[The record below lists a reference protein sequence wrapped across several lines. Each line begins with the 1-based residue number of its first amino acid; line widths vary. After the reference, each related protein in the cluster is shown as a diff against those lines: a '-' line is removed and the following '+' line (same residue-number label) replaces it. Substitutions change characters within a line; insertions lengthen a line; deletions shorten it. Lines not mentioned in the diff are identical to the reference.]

1 MNTLTNERLNKIAS
15 WRKTYGD
22 AHNVMMPAHEAE
34 ELVSRLF
41 AAENRSMQLERDCWI
56 YEGTVKNLLER
67 AESAEA
73 QLAELLRQE
82 PVAWTDEQ
90 ELRGLAAHN
99 CAYLYKIDPDNPYHD
114 PRRQIMLY
122 RAPVPPAASQPML
135 SDEFRYYID
144 DQIKFYS
151 HMCDR
156 DDAVGTVDAL
166 TMSQRRLQ
174 FYQQAK
180 SCFRQTS
187 QPCTVPDEWTYSD
200 AVQFVLINGMSNE
213 TRSGIAMH
221 VFNHCR
227 AAMLQ
232 SSGNAEQKGKRLR
245 IAEGRYAA
253 YFPQERPIA
262 GTRVIAW
269 DEKGNLLGVG
279 FGRDTRETGITIVI
293 NGKKYDSNHVLH
305 WCSASMESG
314 DSPAIPDG
322 YCIMPLKLTAE
333 NGAKGALSGE
343 FHISRTVTCHECGG
357 EGCEDCND
365 QGSWEEEILIGWD
378 IIKLIYQSAVD
389 ACSKTDKAS
398 S

>member
-22 AHNVMMPAHEAE
+22 DHHNVMMPAHEAE
-34 ELVSRLF
+34 ELVSRLL
-41 AAENRSMQLERDCWI
+41 AAES
-56 YEGTVKNLLER
+56 
-67 AESAEA
+67 
-73 QLAELLRQE
+73 QLAELRKQE
-82 PVAWTDEQ
+82 PVAWRCMRNGPNAYVVTLSKTVADEWNSK
-90 ELRGLAAHN
+90 GFPN
-99 CAYLYKIDPDNPYHD
+99 VPLYA
-114 PRRQIMLY
+114 R
-122 RAPVPPAASQPML
+122 PVPPAASQPAL
-135 SDEFRYYID
+135 D
-144 DQIKFYS
+144 DVIKKFTEMNIGFPVQKLKADYVIS
-151 HMCDR
+151 WVLKNYPCNI
-156 DDAVGTVDAL
+156 AI
-166 TMSQRRLQ
+166 
-174 FYQQAK
+174 
-180 SCFRQTS
+180 
-187 QPCTVPDEWTYSD
+187 QPYTVPDEWTYSD

-365 QGSWEEEILIGWD
+365 QGSWEEEILIGWG